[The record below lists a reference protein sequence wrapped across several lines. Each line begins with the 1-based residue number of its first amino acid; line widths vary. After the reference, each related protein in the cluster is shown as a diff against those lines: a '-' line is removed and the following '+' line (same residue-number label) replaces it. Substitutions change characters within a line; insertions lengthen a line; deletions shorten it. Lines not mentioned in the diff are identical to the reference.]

1 VRGQTLNVTVDVAN
15 KGARN
20 ATDVTLRVGLPAA
33 LDPLANG
40 TPSECAVAS
49 PGLVCHLGTLASGTS
64 KQLRLG
70 LSAQQ
75 SGQAA
80 VRLSARGAEA
90 DVNIADNDHNVSIVV
105 SEENK
110 PPVVVTTVVT
120 TTTPERP
127 GVTTVVTTT
136 VAVRRGVVKFGT
148 ARADQLRGTAYADML
163 DGRAG
168 RDHLFGFAGSDVL
181 FGGPGRDKIDA
192 QAGNDTIYARDKS
205 RDIVGCGP
213 GRDTVTAD
221 KIDKLTNCEKVSRR

>member
-1 VRGQTLNVTVDVAN
+1 V
-15 KGARN
+15 
-20 ATDVTLRVGLPAA
+20 

-49 PGLVCHLGTLASGTS
+49 PGLLCRLGTLTSGTS
-64 KQLRLG
+64 KELRLG

-75 SGQAA
+75 SGQAG

-90 DVNIADNDHNVSIVV
+90 DVNITDNDLNVAIVV
-105 SEENK
+105 TEEDK

-120 TTTPERP
+120 TTTPGQP

-136 VAVRRGVVKFGT
+136 VPARRGVVKRGT
-148 ARADQLRGTAYADML
+148 AKADKLRGTAYADVL

-168 RDHLFGFAGSDVL
+168 RDHLFGYAGNDVL
-181 FGGPGRDKIDA
+181 IGGPGKDTIDA
-192 QAGNDTIYARDKS
+192 HKGNDTIYAGDKTRDV
-205 RDIVGCGP
+205 IHCGP

-221 KIDKLTNCEKVSRR
+221 KIDKLTNCEGVSRP